1 MKNLKLKFEK
11 ELKYKLELKSNGRT
25 TEETILLKA
34 FKYFDL
40 DNSGKCSQNE
50 FIKTI
55 NKIGITGFTD
65 DDINELFKKYD
76 KDNSGYLDY
85 KEFISI
91 LYPNDIINETEN
103 DNNNNIQNNIL
114 YQNTQTA
121 LNINTPIYI
130 PNMAYSKNNGV
141 NNNGNYTIMNPVMM
155 NNGGNNMMFR
165 FNQNY
170 VS

>member
-1 MKNLKLKFEK
+1 MHQAGSDSLVTSDAFFNLINKGIISFDELKLCENILYGIGEGKD
-11 ELKYKLELKSNGRT
+11 NN
-25 TEETILLKA
+25 ETISYVS
-34 FKYFDL
+34 FE
-40 DNSGKCSQNE
+40 NNVNV
-50 FIKTI
+50 TNNNVNNNNRNNI
-55 NKIGITGFTD
+55 NNVI
-65 DDINELFKKYD
+65 
-76 KDNSGYLDY
+76 
-85 KEFISI
+85 
-91 LYPNDIINETEN
+91 